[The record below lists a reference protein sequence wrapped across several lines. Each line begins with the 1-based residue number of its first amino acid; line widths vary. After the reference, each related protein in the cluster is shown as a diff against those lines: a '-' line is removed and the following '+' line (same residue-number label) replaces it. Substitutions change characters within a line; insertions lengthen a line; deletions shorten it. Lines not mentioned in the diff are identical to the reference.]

1 MADGEKLLTDEE
13 MQAIEEVVASG
24 GLEEGGYNV
33 GAAAEQFALRKSV
46 TRLRT
51 ILIAP
56 YPAKRSHHRPS
67 NRLVSPVTWAIHQH

>member
-33 GAAAEQFALRKSV
+33 GAAAEQFDLTAADSPTEFR
-46 TRLRT
+46 
-51 ILIAP
+51 
-56 YPAKRSHHRPS
+56 HHH
-67 NRLVSPVTWAIHQH
+67 T